1 MRLPLLAAAAVLVAG
16 CGAAPAEERGAER
29 AVARAADA
37 STARCTSRSYRWF
50 VDGPPAE
57 DFICAVR
64 AEHGLCD
71 RYRVDRKGTQYRVR
85 LLERDGSCTLP
96 VG

>member
-1 MRLPLLAAAAVLVAG
+1 VRLPLLAAAAVLLAG
-16 CGAAPAEERGAER
+16 CGPAPAEERGAER
-29 AVARAADA
+29 AVARVADA

-50 VDGPPAE
+50 TDGPPAE

-64 AEHGLCD
+64 AEHGFCD
-71 RYRVDRKGTQYRVR
+71 RYRVDRDGTRYRVR
-85 LLERDGSCTLP
+85 LLERDASCTLP

>member
-1 MRLPLLAAAAVLVAG
+1 VRLPLLAAAAVLVTG
-16 CGAAPAEERGAER
+16 CGPPPPEERGAER

-50 VDGPPAE
+50 VDGPPAK

-64 AEHGLCD
+64 AEHGFCD
-71 RYRVDRKGTQYRVR
+71 RYRVDRNGTRYRVR
-85 LLERDGSCTLP
+85 LLERDASCTLP
-96 VG
+96 AG